1 MFETDDEQREL
12 EDLPKVKTFVKNE
25 GLVLKNLSI
34 KKAANIE
41 EMLNILFVGD
51 TNRVICET
59 PLNDVSTRSH
69 CIFTIFI
76 ESKAPN
82 SEVKTFSKINLV
94 DLSGS
99 ERIGKTHASGK
110 LLHEACSINL
120 SLHYLE

>member
-1 MFETDDEQREL
+1 MEIYNNQGYDLLFETEDEQREL
-12 EDLPKVKTFVKNE
+12 EALPKVKTFVKND

-34 KKAANIE
+34 KKATNIE
-41 EMLNILFVGD
+41 EMLNILFIGD

-82 SEVKTFSKINLV
+82 SDVKTFSKINLV

-99 ERIGKTHASGK
+99 ERIGKTHA
-110 LLHEACSINL
+110 
-120 SLHYLE
+120 